1 MTIYG
6 IDFEDIKKVGAWLGG
21 GLASLV
27 SFVKLIVPW
36 WEARQHHRRVVTG
49 LQTLHT
55 IYSQME
61 RAEALGASR
70 AVIFGGHNSGG
81 LPRPNSP
88 YYTSALH
95 WHVPDSKSA
104 RISDYQEL
112 PVDAHYIR
120 MLLDIE
126 RDGYVRFDLSANA
139 PDSLLRR
146 IYAAEKIVDS
156 VIFFLCITDHTFFY
170 LTFASYTRRF
180 TDEEITKLHLKAQI
194 ISKAIRSSV

>member
-21 GLASLV
+21 GLASFV

-36 WEARQHHRRVVTG
+36 WESRQHRRRVVTG

-55 IYSQME
+55 IYSCME
-61 RAEALGASR
+61 GAESYGATR

-81 LPRPNSP
+81 LPRPGSP

-95 WHVPDSKSA
+95 WHVPDAKSA

-112 PVDAHYIR
+112 PVDAPYIR

-126 RDGYVRFDLSANA
+126 RDGFLRFDLSSSA
-139 PDSLLRR
+139 PDSLLKR
-146 IYAAEKIVDS
+146 IYAAEKIADS

-180 TDEEITKLHLKAQI
+180 SDEEITKLQLKAQI
-194 ISKAIRSSV
+194 IGKAIKSSV